1 MATLVVTDLR
11 PYLGVLDLTNNVEQV
26 SFGDL
31 TAEAV
36 EFTNGGSGGFREFK
50 PGNIS
55 GEMSME
61 IFQDFALL
69 GPEDILGTAGIGT
82 QLPFTGLLPGS
93 SAAGDPCYLSRGYV
107 GKRAPW
113 MGAEGAA
120 AKSSMTLPY
129 DTRIVRGAVLQPSTA
144 RTTTGTGT
152 AVALAGPSAT
162 QSLWATLHVFAYSGL
177 TNIVVKVQTDDN
189 GSFTSATDRI
199 TFTTVTGT
207 TSQFTSVAGAFASE
221 THARVS
227 WTVSGTGSCT
237 FAVAAG
243 VL

>member
-36 EFTNGGSGGFREFK
+36 EFSNGGSGGFREFK

-61 IFQDFALL
+61 IFQDFAVGGPDDVL
-69 GPEDILGTAGIGT
+69 GAAGIGT
-82 QLPFTGLLPGS
+82 QYAFTGLTPGA
-93 SAAGDPCYLSRGYV
+93 SAAGDPVYLSRGYL
-107 GKRAPW
+107 GKRTPW
-113 MGAEGAA
+113 MGAEGSA
-120 AKSSMTLPY
+120 AKSSLTLPY
-129 DTRIVRGAVLQPSTA
+129 DTRIVRGVLLQPSTA

-152 AVALAGPSAT
+152 AVALAGPTAT

-199 TFTTVTGT
+199 TFSTVTGT
-207 TSQFTSVAGAFASE
+207 TSQFTSVAGAFSSE
-221 THARVS
+221 THVRVS
-227 WTVSGTGSCT
+227 WTVTGTGSCT
-237 FAVAAG
+237 FAAAAG